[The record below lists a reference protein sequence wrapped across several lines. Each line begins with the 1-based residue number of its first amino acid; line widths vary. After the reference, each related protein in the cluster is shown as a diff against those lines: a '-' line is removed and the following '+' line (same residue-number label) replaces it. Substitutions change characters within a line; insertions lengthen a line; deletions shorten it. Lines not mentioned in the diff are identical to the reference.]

1 MADEVT
7 VNSALCP
14 LQDGITH
21 DIVVGG
27 SSVHKDNNLQYGYG
41 FTGRSKRAARED
53 HIHPLNI
60 NLSFMPFPV
69 GAFPPEG
76 LSSKPN
82 IASAYPGAVG
92 DSNYKTRTYAL
103 ANHIHS
109 YMFADYIATSRNG
122 AIETFKPLKDGAKW
136 TKAIP
141 FAFVANGKGA
151 VGLEYS
157 LDASNIAGVVT
168 ENRVEAGFSGMANY
182 PARADHS
189 HPLNVPPSSDTDSKS
204 KEIGKENKNGESAY
218 YARLDHE
225 HMLGIP
231 EVDENSSELTSGYL
245 TINNNFVSKDAV
257 SWAPDADS
265 KKSITVKVACR
276 VSSNNVMGGVFFRTL
291 TFNSEGRLVSVSG
304 ENDAAVVVTD
314 STYGES

>member
-27 SSVHKDNNLQYGYG
+27 SSVHKDNKLQYGYG

-76 LSSKPN
+76 LSNKPN

-109 YMFADYIATSRNG
+109 YMFADYIATDRKG
-122 AIETFKPLKDGAKW
+122 AIELFKPLKDGAKW

-141 FAFVANGKGA
+141 FAFVASGKGA

-157 LDASNIAGVVT
+157 LDASNIAGVIT

-189 HPLNVPPSSDTDSKS
+189 HPLNVPPSSDGT
-204 KEIGKENKNGESAY
+204 NKPKPVGGISSNGTSPY
-218 YARLDHE
+218 YARLDHT
-225 HMLGIP
+225 HAIQMP
-231 EVDENSSELTSGYL
+231 ESYTEQNGWFVQSVNDDG
-245 TINNNFVSKDAV
+245 NNTTLHYRACTVHKTGLV
-257 SWAPDADS
+257 Q
-265 KKSITVKVACR
+265 IT
-276 VSSNNVMGGVFFRTL
+276 GGMD
-291 TFNSEGRLVSVSG
+291 TFNMPSARALQNIQNMITSLGNRLTDL
-304 ENDAAVVVTD
+304 ENTVNDIID
-314 STYGES
+314 QL